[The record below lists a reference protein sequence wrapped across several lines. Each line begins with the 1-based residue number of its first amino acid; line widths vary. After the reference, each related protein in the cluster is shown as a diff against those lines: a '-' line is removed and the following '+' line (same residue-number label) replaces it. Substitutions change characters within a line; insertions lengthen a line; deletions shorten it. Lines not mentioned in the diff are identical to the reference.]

1 MEDLKEQNGKPKVE
15 NFTKF
20 PLRLT
25 ETLHRHPQNPNYH
38 PKVQIDALCEVLI
51 ENGWRSPVVV
61 SKRSGL
67 VIKGHGRIEAAERL
81 GIPVP
86 VEEQEY
92 ADEAAEI
99 RDLIAD
105 NKIQELSQLDDK
117 TVQSLVNKFK
127 LKSGFGA
134 PKTQSGLLNKSIE
147 VIKDKKPAAKKF
159 PILILE
165 TQEQY
170 DMFEALKG
178 EMSAK
183 SDAALFAKI
192 LKRAFSEICGDS
204 NRIDEM
210 ED

>member
-1 MEDLKEQNGKPKVE
+1 MTEKNEQNAAPKVE

-86 VEEQEY
+86 VEEQDY

-117 TVQSLVNKFK
+117 TVQSLVTKFK
-127 LKSGFGA
+127 IKGGIGAVHSNTGALAKS
-134 PKTQSGLLNKSIE
+134 LE
-147 VIKDKKPAAKKF
+147 VVKEKKPAAKKF

-165 TQEQY
+165 TEEQY
-170 DMFEALKG
+170 DMFEALKR

-183 SDAALFAKI
+183 SDGALFAKI
-192 LKRAFSEICGDS
+192 LKRAFSELCGEQ
-204 NRIDEM
+204 NTDEM

>member
-1 MEDLKEQNGKPKVE
+1 MSDLTIA

-20 PLRLT
+20 PLRDT
-25 ETLHRHPQNPNYH
+25 ATLNKHPENPNYH
-38 PKVQIDALCEVLI
+38 PKAQIDALCEVII

-81 GIPVP
+81 GVPVP

-105 NKIQELSQLDDK
+105 NKIQELSRLDDK
-117 TVQSLVNKFK
+117 TVQKLVTKFK
-127 LKSGFGA
+127 IEGGIGAFHSNSGALEKSLQA
-134 PKTQSGLLNKSIE
+134 
-147 VIKDKKPAAKKF
+147 VKDKKPAAKKF

-165 TQEQY
+165 TEEQY
-170 DMFEALKG
+170 QMFERLKEVNG
-178 EMSAK
+178 AK
-183 SDAALFAKI
+183 SDGAMFAKI
-192 LKRAFSEICGDS
+192 LKKAFADECGDL
-204 NRIDEM
+204 
-210 ED
+210 

>member
-1 MEDLKEQNGKPKVE
+1 MTEKNEQNAAPKVE

-86 VEEQEY
+86 VEEQDY

-117 TVQSLVNKFK
+117 TVQSLVTKFK
-127 LKSGFGA
+127 IKGGIGAVHSNTGALAKS
-134 PKTQSGLLNKSIE
+134 LE
-147 VIKDKKPAAKKF
+147 VVKEKKPAAKKF

-165 TQEQY
+165 TEEQY
-170 DMFEALKG
+170 DMFEALKR

-183 SDAALFAKI
+183 SDGALFAKI
-192 LKRAFSEICGDS
+192 LKRAFSELCGEHDT
-204 NRIDEM
+204 DEM